1 MLSRVSRRLVFTF
14 CVARSITTQYVLLHT
29 QRSVEILDTANWQDA
44 VVTAN
49 PDRIMPSLGRDLYAR
64 ATWSC
69 IDVVRVRHI
78 IRPPRA
84 F

>member
-1 MLSRVSRRLVFTF
+1 M
-14 CVARSITTQYVLLHT
+14 LLHT
-29 QRSVEILDTANWQDA
+29 QRSIETPDAANRQDA

-49 PDRIMPSLGRDLYAR
+49 PVRIIPSLGRDLYAR
-64 ATWSC
+64 VTWSH

-78 IRPPRA
+78 IRPTRA